1 MIRKAVSS
9 RTFGLTGSLFLYA
22 SLAQS
27 AVLYSD
33 TIILTAADPVQV
45 GRISRDGIPSDW
57 TGDKL
62 FPGIINPATAY
73 HYQAVSVEVP
83 NWLSYLQ
90 ISVDSNN
97 TAIFASAYD
106 GSYNPDFNAP
116 NNGLDI
122 NYLGDEGSSGNFF
135 GNPAFFQIVDWT
147 AVNSPSGFGTLLVV
161 LNTTSVA
168 GLDSP
173 VGLLV
178 EGFSNTAYDEIPPD
192 AGVPEPATFWLLGIS
207 VLALGSTTR
216 KRLQP

>member
-1 MIRKAVSS
+1 MIQKAVSS
-9 RTFGLTGSLFLYA
+9 RTFGLMGSLFLYA

-57 TGDKL
+57 TGDKP

-97 TAIFASAYD
+97 TTIFCFRVRRIIQS
-106 GSYNPDFNAP
+106 GS
-116 NNGLDI
+116 
-122 NYLGDEGSSGNFF
+122 
-135 GNPAFFQIVDWT
+135 QR
-147 AVNSPSGFGTLLVV
+147 
-161 LNTTSVA
+161 
-168 GLDSP
+168 
-173 VGLLV
+173 
-178 EGFSNTAYDEIPPD
+178 
-192 AGVPEPATFWLLGIS
+192 PEQRPGCELPG
-207 VLALGSTTR
+207 R
-216 KRLQP
+216 